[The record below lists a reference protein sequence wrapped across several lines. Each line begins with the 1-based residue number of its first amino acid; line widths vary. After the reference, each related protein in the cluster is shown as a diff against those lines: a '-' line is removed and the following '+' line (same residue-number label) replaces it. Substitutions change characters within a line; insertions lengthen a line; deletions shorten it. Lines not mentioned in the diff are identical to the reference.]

1 MTGAAEDIHYTT
13 FKFNED
19 DRVRIYGQ
27 YHRVKPRSDDLG
39 YSFVPVDE
47 NGRVLSKLGENG
59 KDEIFSPLHLEISR
73 LIHERVLKLEPGW
86 FAEENAF
93 RRAEAADHGDLPSY
107 AVSRYLMV
115 TKFLEGYHA
124 GTWTKTVEDAAA
136 FYEFWDGLREKK
148 RGGTRR
154 DDWDPLER
162 VKPRQFL
169 RHVQTFERAG
179 GNPYSL
185 VMSHS
190 GKTQHKSKFTDDVRE
205 IAFEYIAG
213 IPSAKRPEPSD
224 AYEDFLSD
232 PLISRITDRD
242 AVPSLRTFQRW
253 AAKRLQDL
261 HLALA
266 HKGHDAAKDEF
277 QMAGAGQRRYK
288 PLERIEIDETKLDVM
303 KLLKGTRLEGL
314 LNQQTKKKIRAMRF
328 WASVAIDVGTKSILA
343 MRILDKDPGGRSGLA
358 TLEMAVSPK
367 DGFALFAGAE
377 SAWPMHGAPQTVST
391 DSGAA
396 FDQRD
401 FQLGVVELCG
411 THLIPPVRNARM
423 RGTVERYFRTQ
434 NQRYMHLFSGRT
446 FGNPITR
453 GDYDA
458 EANAGLN
465 FEEFARLL
473 VRLIVDCYH
482 RTPHEG
488 LNNQTPLDAWATE
501 TRKYQVRQ
509 LTEKQERI
517 FDVTVHGQHIGRNG
531 VKFLGIPYFD
541 GRLQKIRNNFK
552 DGKVNIRVNPWDLSY
567 IRLQTADG
575 GGYFTLK
582 TPIPGFEG
590 VSVAHWRAIKR
601 WLDQRFSINKQAD
614 LAIRKRA
621 MAETKHEI
629 AVAEGRNNVA
639 SHQVTETDLIEW
651 NRTEFKNDIF
661 QPKADQDW
669 GDYAPAELDAEIPEA
684 IPADGPRRKRDII
697 GPSSSTPLDPD
708 RFAKARSEAGF
719 REQSVAPARASRSRK
734 KNSEGSDDA
743 AVRKSGQSPRKRLFN
758 PDWKTDEK

>member
-1 MTGAAEDIHYTT
+1 MTATEEDIHYTT
-13 FKFNED
+13 FGFHEE
-19 DRVRIYGQ
+19 DRVRIYGRP
-27 YHRVKPRSDDLG
+27 HRVRPRPDGLG
-39 YSFVPVDE
+39 YVFLPIDE
-47 NGRVLSKLGENG
+47 DGKVLSKLDEDGE
-59 KDEIFSPLHLEISR
+59 DRVFSPRHLEISR
-73 LIHERVLKLEPGW
+73 LIRKRVLKVDPRW

-93 RRAEAADHGDLPSY
+93 KRAEAADHGDLPSY

-115 TKFLEGYHA
+115 TKFLEGYRT
-124 GTWTKTVEDAAA
+124 GIWKKTSDSAED
-136 FYEFWDGLREKK
+136 FYRFWDGMREKK

-169 RHVQTFERAG
+169 RHVAEFEKAG

-185 VMSHS
+185 VMNHA
-190 GKTQHKSKFTDDVRE
+190 GKTNHRPKFTDDVRE

-224 AYEDFLSD
+224 AYEAFRDD
-232 PLISRITDRD
+232 PLISRITDMD

-253 AAKRLQDL
+253 AEKRLQDL

-277 QMAGAGQRRYK
+277 QMAGAGPRRYK

-303 KLLKGTRLEGL
+303 KLLKGTRLDGL
-314 LNQQTKKKIRAMRF
+314 LNEQTKKKIKAMRF

-343 MRILDKDPGGRSGLA
+343 MRILDSDPGGRSGLA
-358 TLEMAVSPK
+358 TLQMAVSPK
-367 DGFALFAGAE
+367 DGIALFAGAE
-377 SAWPMHGAPQTVST
+377 SGWPMHGPPDTVAT
-391 DSGAA
+391 DSGSA

-401 FQLGVVELCG
+401 FQLCVVELCG

-423 RGTVERYFRTQ
+423 RGTIERYFRTQ
-434 NQRYMHLFSGRT
+434 NQRYMHLLSGRT
-446 FGNPITR
+446 FGNPIAR

-458 EANAGLN
+458 EGNAGVN

-482 RTPHEG
+482 NTPHEG
-488 LNNQTPLDAWATE
+488 LNNQTPLDAWSTQ
-501 TRKYQVRQ
+501 TRKYQVRPM
-509 LTEKQERI
+509 TEKQERV

-541 GRLQKIRNNFK
+541 RGLQKIRNNYK

-590 VSVAHWRAIKR
+590 VSVAHWRAVKR
-601 WLDQRFSINKQAD
+601 WLDQRFSINQQAD
-614 LAIRKRA
+614 VAVRRRA
-621 MAETKHEI
+621 LRETKHEI
-629 AVAEGRNNVA
+629 AVAEERNDVA
-639 SHQVTETDLIEW
+639 SHQVTEADLIEW

-669 GDYAPAELDAEIPEA
+669 GDHGPAEAEVPEDV
-684 IPADGPRRKRDII
+684 PPQKTRSRHEFLK
-697 GPSSSTPLDPD
+697 PSSSPALDPD
-708 RFAKARSEAGF
+708 RFSKARREAGVSGQAPPNA
-719 REQSVAPARASRSRK
+719 RERSSR
-734 KNSEGSDDA
+734 
-743 AVRKSGQSPRKRLFN
+743 RKSTDSGEDSPKAAKPSQRKRLFN
-758 PDWKTDEK
+758 PDWKVDEK